1 MEKALVDS
9 ELKVMN
15 VIWRNGDIPARKVA
29 QILTDTYGW
38 NMNTTYTLIKRCI
51 KKGVIE
57 RTEPNF
63 MCRALVS
70 KEQVQEQA
78 AKELIDKIFD
88 GSAGLLFAALVN
100 QSSLSPQD
108 IQKLKEQIEQ
118 AESEA
123 QS

>member
-1 MEKALVDS
+1 MEKTLVDS

-15 VIWRNGDIPARKVA
+15 VIWRNGDIPARQVA

-51 KKGVIE
+51 RKGAVQRI
-57 RTEPNF
+57 EPNF
-63 MCRALVS
+63 VCRALIS

-100 QSSLSPQD
+100 QNSLSPQD

-118 AESEA
+118 AENEA

>member
-1 MEKALVDS
+1 MEKTLVDS

-15 VIWRNGDIPARKVA
+15 VIWRNGDIPARQVA

-51 KKGVIE
+51 RKGAVQRI
-57 RTEPNF
+57 EPNF
-63 MCRALVS
+63 VCRALIS
-70 KEQVQEQA
+70 KERVQEQS

-100 QSSLSPQD
+100 QNSLSPQD

-118 AESEA
+118 AENEA

>member
-1 MEKALVDS
+1 MRKTLGDA

-15 VIWRNGDIPARKVA
+15 VIWRNGDVPARKVA
-29 QILTDTYGW
+29 QEITDTYGW

-51 KKGVIE
+51 KKGYLE

-63 MCRALVS
+63 ICRALVA

-78 AKELIDKIFD
+78 AKELIEKIFD

-100 QSSLSPQD
+100 QNNLSPQD
-108 IQKLKEQIEQ
+108 IQRLKEQIEQ
-118 AESEA
+118 AENEA
-123 QS
+123 KL

>member
-1 MEKALVDS
+1 MEKTLVDS

-51 KKGVIE
+51 RKGAVQRI
-57 RTEPNF
+57 EPNF
-63 MCRALVS
+63 VCRALIS

-100 QSSLSPQD
+100 QNSLSPQD

-118 AESEA
+118 AENEA